1 MRKIKRNKNQ
11 IQEQKVLDSMIRD
24 NPNIQTLIDSLDL
37 QIIKP
42 KNSPTLNKDDRIT
55 NTSKTIL
62 A

>member
-37 QIIKP
+37 QIIKT
-42 KNSPTLNKDDRIT
+42 KQNEYTTHIR
-55 NTSKTIL
+55 
-62 A
+62 